1 MDWFSICCCWPA
13 AGAMGS
19 TVHATQ
25 ACCVLWTSAVAAV
38 AAAVAVAVVVA
49 ECKDTPNMEIVSCLQ
64 KQHNMSHMGCTLWT
78 PGCVSGYAA
87 VCCTAVRHRTAGMM
101 RYNGSTSVI
110 LAFHQQLD
118 ISLRWA
124 QVCSGLLSG
133 EVLPQ
138 TVAVRPS
145 DSGAATGC
153 ACHTSSSTRSSTRG
167 SNISSTAT
175 GGNGS
180 WGAA

>member
-1 MDWFSICCCWPA
+1 MNS
-13 AGAMGS
+13 
-19 TVHATQ
+19 
-25 ACCVLWTSAVAAV
+25 TSAQHGLVFNLLLLASSRSHGEYCACNTSMLCF
-38 AAAVAVAVVVA
+38 VVA
-49 ECKDTPNMEIVSCLQ
+49 ECKDTPNMEICSCLQ